1 MKRSGPT
8 LKMKNR
14 LNKVTLSL
22 IIVGFLVLIFKIGF
36 ISIINGKF
44 YREKASAQQTRDVT
58 INPNRG
64 SIYDSNLN
72 IIAQSATVWT
82 VFISPQDIKTD
93 DMRNKI
99 VDGLSSILDI
109 EKDIILDKS
118 YKKNYYEIIK
128 KKIEKPIVDEI
139 RTFIKEEK
147 IVGIHLVE
155 DTKRYYP
162 KGNFASN
169 IIGFTGSD
177 NQGLYGLEA
186 QYEDILNGEK
196 GRIVSAKNAKG
207 NDMPFGYEKLYDPKE
222 GKSIVL
228 TIDENIQHFVEKA
241 LNEVVITHKVQQRAA
256 AVAMDV
262 NTGEILA
269 MATKPDFNLNEPFEI
284 FDEDTR
290 LALQK
295 LSGDDLKTQTSIE
308 REKQWKNKLITEP
321 YEPGSVFKV
330 VTASG
335 YMEEGLK
342 KDNHYF
348 SCPGYTIVSGVR
360 MKCWKLSGHGSTD
373 FAQAM
378 IVSCNPAFVEMG
390 TSLGANKFYKY
401 FRSFGLTEKTGI
413 DLPGEVSGIHIKEKG
428 YGPVEIASSS
438 FGQSNKVTAMQM
450 ITAFASTINGGYLLE
465 PFIVKSILDKEGN
478 ILENFDK
485 NIKRQVISKKV
496 SDEMKIILEKAVSSG
511 GSNAYVKGYN
521 IGGKSGTSEKLD
533 GSKTARI
540 SSFAGF
546 APADNPRIA
555 VLVMVDEPGAG
566 HVFGNVV
573 AAPVVANIMKDILP
587 YMNIQTQFTEEEL
600 KTMGVIVPNLIG
612 DDIKSG
618 KNKLQNQGLNVRIV
632 GSSDKILKQTP
643 DSGTSVPK
651 GSTVILYTQEDDEET
666 VTVPNFIDLSPDQA
680 NKLAINS
687 GLNIKFVGGSTK
699 YQTSKVFKQDKVVGT
714 VVKKGSLIVV
724 DILNSDQLG

>member
-14 LNKVTLSL
+14 LNKVILSL
-22 IIVGFLVLIFKIGF
+22 IVVGFLVLIFKIAF

-44 YREKASAQQTRDVT
+44 YREKASAQQTRDVI

-109 EKDIILDKS
+109 EKNIILDKS

-128 KKIEKPIVDEI
+128 KKIEKPTVDEI
-139 RTFIKEEK
+139 RSFIKEKK

-269 MATKPDFNLNEPFEI
+269 MATKPDFDLNKPFEI
-284 FDEDTR
+284 FDENAR

-295 LSGDDLKTQTSIE
+295 FSGDDLKTQTSIE

-335 YMEEGLK
+335 YMEEGFK

-348 SCPGYTIVSGVR
+348 NCPGYVIVSGVR
-360 MKCWKLSGHGSTD
+360 MKCWKLSGHGATD

-378 IVSCNPAFVEMG
+378 VVSCNPAFVEMG

-413 DLPGEVSGIHIKEKG
+413 DLPGEVSGIHIKEKA

-450 ITAFASTINGGYLLE
+450 ITAFSATINGGYLLE

-478 ILENFDK
+478 ILESFDK

-555 VLVMVDEPGAG
+555 VLVMVDEPSSG

-600 KTMGVIVPNLIG
+600 KTMGVIIPSLIG

-618 KNKLQNQGLNVRIV
+618 KNKLKNQGLNVRVV
-632 GSSDKILKQTP
+632 GNSDKILKQTP

-666 VTVPNFIDLSPDQA
+666 VIVPNFIDLSPDQA
-680 NKLAINS
+680 NKLAVNS

-699 YQTSKVFKQDKVVGT
+699 YQTSKVIKQDKVVGS